1 MFFSSK
7 AEAGILNAEAVILN
21 AEGTVYKELVGL
33 KVKNSAEVKKY
44 HLFLPFF
51 YLYLIAG
58 RSCYL
63 AVRSNCK

>member
-63 AVRSNCK
+63 EVRSNCK

>member
-33 KVKNSAEVKKY
+33 KVKNSAEVKKC
-44 HLFLPFF
+44 HLFLPIFH
-51 YLYLIAG
+51 LYLIAG
-58 RSCYL
+58 RSRYPEGG
-63 AVRSNCK
+63 SNCK